1 VFGRNIYHSPTK
13 HATVKLKPV
22 VLLLGLYFA
31 APAFAIG
38 LGDLAVRS
46 HLGQPLHA
54 TVEILSAPPTLA
66 ADCLSLRASDSGLA
80 APAQARFRIERT
92 GGKALLHITTPKAV
106 NDPIAQFVLVSDCEG
121 RLQREYVVLLDPPAV
136 IAPASIAPV
145 TLAAPQAGT
154 VSTPTSVPLAP
165 PATLPKPT
173 AVAKA
178 AKPAAAKPAATARP
192 SRPAQR
198 QLVAQTATPRLVISG
213 KDSLPE
219 AGSLPAGLEKE
230 AQPKSSNTRTS
241 ELSAT
246 ELSDE
251 NTALNRRLAYL
262 EAQLAVLHKRNDE
275 LEARRAAAE
284 ASAPKPVAD
293 QPPQWPLYLLGL
305 GLLASG
311 GLLASWLTRRRS
323 LPRSEVAATVLWAR
337 PNNGIAAKAGVDL
350 DAPLP
355 RLESML
361 ASDSL
366 PQNPPTPAADIEEI
380 SLTALSE
387 GTEVKEDLLDQAEVF
402 VAHGHA
408 NLAIHMLQQH
418 LRQAPDES
426 PMPWLLLLDLLRRE
440 GDEAGYAAA
449 SEECQRHFNINLAAH
464 PMAGELDDSRGLENY
479 PHLLEMLTQAWD
491 TPGIDALF
499 AELIYDQRGGTRL
512 GFEPGAYRDILLL
525 RDIAQQKTLAM
536 AA

>member
-1 VFGRNIYHSPTK
+1 M
-13 HATVKLKPV
+13 KLKPV
-22 VLLLGLYFA
+22 VLLLGLYFS
-31 APAFAIG
+31 APAYAIG
-38 LGDLAVRS
+38 LGDLSVRS

-66 ADCLSLRASDSGLA
+66 ADCVSLRASDSGLA
-80 APAQARFRIERT
+80 APAQARFRIERR
-92 GGKALLHITTPKAV
+92 GENALLHITTPKAV
-106 NDPIAQFVLVSDCEG
+106 NDPFAQFVLISDCEG

-136 IAPASIAPV
+136 IAPAAIAPV
-145 TLAAPQAGT
+145 TLAVPRAET
-154 VSTPTSVPLAP
+154 VPTPAAVPLAP
-165 PATLPKPT
+165 AATPSAT
-173 AVAKA
+173 AAVAKPA
-178 AKPAAAKPAATARP
+178 RPAAATATSAATAKP

-198 QLVAQTATPRLVISG
+198 KLAAQSVSPRLVISG

-219 AGSLPAGLEKE
+219 AGSLPAGLEKQAPPPE
-230 AQPKSSNTRTS
+230 SSNTRTP

-251 NTALNRRLAYL
+251 NTALNRRLAHL
-262 EAQLAVLHKRNDE
+262 EAQLAALHKRNEE

-293 QPPQWPLYLLGL
+293 QAPQWPLYLLGL
-305 GLLASG
+305 GLLGSG
-311 GLLASWLTRRRS
+311 GLLASWLTRRRN

-337 PNNGIAAKAGVDL
+337 PNNATPSKASIDF

-355 RLESML
+355 QLEPML
-361 ASDSL
+361 ASD
-366 PQNPPTPAADIEEI
+366 NPPQSPPTSTQDVEEI

-387 GTEVKEDLLDQAEVF
+387 GTEVREDLLDQAEVF

-464 PMAGELDDSRGLENY
+464 PTARDLDDSRGLEDY
-479 PHLLEMLTQAWD
+479 PHLLEMLTQAWN
-491 TPGIDALF
+491 TPAIDALF
-499 AELIYDQRGGTRL
+499 EDLIYDQRGGTRL
-512 GFEPGAYRDILLL
+512 GFEAGAYRDILLL
-525 RDIAQQKTLAM
+525 RDIAQRKTLAM

>member
-1 VFGRNIYHSPTK
+1 M
-13 HATVKLKPV
+13 KLKPV
-22 VLLLGLYFA
+22 VLLLGLYFS

-66 ADCLSLRASDSGLA
+66 ADCVSLRPSDSGLA
-80 APAQARFRIERT
+80 APAQARFRIERR
-92 GGKALLHITTPKAV
+92 GENALLHITTPKAV
-106 NDPIAQFVLVSDCEG
+106 NDPFAQFVLISDCEG

-136 IAPASIAPV
+136 IAPAAVAPV
-145 TLAAPQAGT
+145 RLAEPQAKT
-154 VSTPTSVPLAP
+154 ASNPASVPLASAAVP
-165 PATLPKPT
+165 PAPGTLAKSAEPAAAT
-173 AVAKA
+173 ASPV
-178 AKPAAAKPAATARP
+178 AAAKPAATAKPR
-192 SRPAQR
+192 RPAQR
-198 QLVAQTATPRLVISG
+198 KVAPRATTPRLVISG
-213 KDSLPE
+213 KDTLPE
-219 AGSLPAGLEKE
+219 AGSLPAGLEKQAPPPE
-230 AQPKSSNTRTS
+230 SSNTRAP
-241 ELSAT
+241 ELSAN

-251 NTALNRRLAYL
+251 NTALNRKLAYL
-262 EAQLAVLHKRNDE
+262 EAQLAALHKRNEE

-305 GLLASG
+305 GLLTSG
-311 GLLASWLTRRRS
+311 GLLASRLMRRRDM
-323 LPRSEVAATVLWAR
+323 PRSEVAATVLWAR
-337 PNNGIAAKAGVDL
+337 PNNAIATKAGVEL

-355 RLESML
+355 RLEPML

-366 PQNPPTPAADIEEI
+366 PQNPQTPAPDIEEI

-440 GDEAGYAAA
+440 GDEAGYATA
-449 SEECQRHFNINLAAH
+449 SEECQHHFNINLAAH

>member
-1 VFGRNIYHSPTK
+1 
-13 HATVKLKPV
+13 VKLKPV
-22 VLLLGLYFA
+22 VLLLGLYFS
-31 APAFAIG
+31 APVYAIG

-54 TVEILSAPPTLA
+54 TVEILSAPPSLA

-80 APAQARFRIERT
+80 APSQARFRIERT
-92 GGKALLHITTPKAV
+92 GENALLHITTPKAV

-136 IAPASIAPV
+136 IAPAVIAPV
-145 TLAAPQAGT
+145 ALAEPQAGT
-154 VSTPTSVPLAP
+154 ASTPTSVPLAP
-165 PATLPKPT
+165 AATPPAPA
-173 AVAKA
+173 AVAKTASPA
-178 AKPAAAKPAATARP
+178 AATATSSTAAKPAATARP

-213 KDSLPE
+213 KDTLPE
-219 AGSLPAGLEKE
+219 AGSLPAGLENE
-230 AQPKSSNTRTS
+230 ALPKSSTTRTS

-262 EAQLAVLHKRNDE
+262 EAQLAALHKRNEE
-275 LEARRAAAE
+275 LEARRAVAE

-323 LPRSEVAATVLWAR
+323 LPQDEVAATVLWAR
-337 PNNGIAAKAGVDL
+337 PNNAVPSKAGVDDL

-355 RLESML
+355 RLEPML

-366 PQNPPTPAADIEEI
+366 APMNPAAPAQEIEEI

-387 GTEVKEDLLDQAEVF
+387 GTEVKEEILDQAEVF

-408 NLAIHMLQQH
+408 NLAIHMLQEH

-440 GDEAGYAAA
+440 GDEAAYAAA
-449 SEECQRHFNINLAAH
+449 SDECQRHFNINLAAH
-464 PMAGELDDSRGLENY
+464 PMARDLDDSHGLENY
-479 PHLLEMLTQAWD
+479 PHLLEMLTQAWN
-491 TPGIDALF
+491 TPAIDALF
-499 AELIYDQRGGTRL
+499 DDLIYDQRGGTRL

-525 RDIAQQKTLAM
+525 RDIAQQKALAM

>member
-1 VFGRNIYHSPTK
+1 VPIFPDRDISPKVRGKFRRNIYHSATK
-13 HATVKLKPV
+13 HPTVKLKPV
-22 VLLLGLYFA
+22 VLLLGLYFS
-31 APAFAIG
+31 APVYAIG

-80 APAQARFRIERT
+80 APSQARFRIERR
-92 GGKALLHITTPKAV
+92 GENALLHITTPKAV

-136 IAPASIAPV
+136 IAPAAIAPV
-145 TLAAPQAGT
+145 ALAEPQAGT
-154 VSTPTSVPLAP
+154 VSTPTSLPPAPAATPPAP
-165 PATLPKPT
+165 PAM
-173 AVAKA
+173 AKT
-178 AKPAAAKPAATARP
+178 AKPATATATSAAAAKP
-192 SRPAQR
+192 SRPTQR
-198 QLVAQTATPRLVISG
+198 KLVAQTATPRLVISG
-213 KDSLPE
+213 KDTLPE
-219 AGSLPAGLEKE
+219 AGRLPAGLEKE
-230 AQPKSSNTRTS
+230 APPKSSNTRTS

-262 EAQLAVLHKRNDE
+262 EAQLAALHKRNEE

-337 PNNGIAAKAGVDL
+337 PNNAIATKAGVDL

-355 RLESML
+355 RLEPML

-366 PQNPPTPAADIEEI
+366 PQNPP
-380 SLTALSE
+380 
-387 GTEVKEDLLDQAEVF
+387 
-402 VAHGHA
+402 
-408 NLAIHMLQQH
+408 
-418 LRQAPDES
+418 AP
-426 PMPWLLLLDLLRRE
+426 
-440 GDEAGYAAA
+440 
-449 SEECQRHFNINLAAH
+449 H
-464 PMAGELDDSRGLENY
+464 
-479 PHLLEMLTQAWD
+479 
-491 TPGIDALF
+491 
-499 AELIYDQRGGTRL
+499 
-512 GFEPGAYRDILLL
+512 
-525 RDIAQQKTLAM
+525 
-536 AA
+536 

>member
-1 VFGRNIYHSPTK
+1 M
-13 HATVKLKPV
+13 KLKPV

-38 LGDLAVRS
+38 LGDLSVRS

-66 ADCLSLRASDSGLA
+66 ADCVSLRASDSGLA
-80 APAQARFRIERT
+80 APAQARFRIERR
-92 GGKALLHITTPKAV
+92 GENALLHITTPKAV
-106 NDPIAQFVLVSDCEG
+106 NDPIAQFVLISDCEG

-136 IAPASIAPV
+136 IAPAAIAPV
-145 TLAAPQAGT
+145 TLAVPQAET
-154 VSTPTSVPLAP
+154 VSTPAAVALAP
-165 PATLPKPT
+165 AATPPRPAALAKSAEPA
-173 AVAKA
+173 AVAA
-178 AKPAAAKPAATARP
+178 PPDAAAKPR
-192 SRPAQR
+192 RPAQR
-198 QLVAQTATPRLVISG
+198 KVVAQTATPRLVISG
-213 KDSLPE
+213 KDVLPE
-219 AGSLPAGLEKE
+219 AGSLPAGLEKKAPPPE
-230 AQPKSSNTRTS
+230 SSNTRTP

-251 NTALNRRLAYL
+251 NTALNRKLAYL
-262 EAQLAVLHKRNDE
+262 EAQLAALHKRNEE

-284 ASAPKPVAD
+284 ASAPQPVAD

-323 LPRSEVAATVLWAR
+323 LPRSEVAATVLWVR
-337 PNNGIAAKAGVDL
+337 PNNAVPTKAGVVL

-355 RLESML
+355 QLEPML
-361 ASDSL
+361 ASDTL
-366 PQNPPTPAADIEEI
+366 LGNPPVPAQDIEEI

-387 GTEVKEDLLDQAEVF
+387 GTEVKEEILDQAEVF

-408 NLAIHMLQQH
+408 NLAIHMLQEH
-418 LRQAPDES
+418 LRQSPAES
-426 PMPWLLLLDLLRRE
+426 PVPWLLLLDLLRRE
-440 GDEAGYAAA
+440 GDQAAYAAA
-449 SEECQRHFNINLAAH
+449 SDECRRHFNINLAAH
-464 PMAGELDDSRGLENY
+464 PMAQDLDDSHGLENY
-479 PHLLEMLTQAWD
+479 PHLLEMLTQAWN
-491 TPGIDALF
+491 TPAIDALF
-499 AELIYDQRGGTRL
+499 DDLIYDQRGGTRL

-525 RDIAQQKTLAM
+525 RDIAQRKTLAM